1 MTEIY
6 PQAPARADPSEGS
19 VPKDPPRR
27 PRPRQRIVLLGAHAG
42 ILRLFRPDPIRRPT
56 RPGGFSQVELAIAI
70 VVLAVGIL
78 GVFASFAFG
87 LQSTRFSGQMGR
99 AIAWNRQLIEMI
111 RVRNLAFTPGLPTSA
126 SGLNDPPLAQA
137 GDAQTRFLSLNELN
151 APPFLNDLPLGTGFR
166 RRIQIRRL
174 SDDPGHHRYRI
185 AEILVTV
192 YWMDGGRLREVT
204 LKALHRQP

>member
-1 MTEIY
+1 M
-6 PQAPARADPSEGS
+6 
-19 VPKDPPRR
+19 RR
-27 PRPRQRIVLLGAHAG
+27 ERPG
-42 ILRLFRPDPIRRPT
+42 IIRRPS

-87 LQSTRFSGQMGR
+87 LQSTRFSGQMSR
-99 AIAWNRQLIEMI
+99 AIAWNRQVIEMI
-111 RVRNLAFTPGLPTSA
+111 RVRNLAFTPDLPTSA
-126 SGLNDPPLAQA
+126 SGLNDPPLPEVGSAEA
-137 GDAQTRFLSLNELN
+137 KFLSLRELN

-174 SDDPGHHRYRI
+174 SDDPGNYHHRI
-185 AEILVTV
+185 VQILVTV
-192 YWMDGGRLREVT
+192 YWMDNGRLREVT